1 MADPQWVRG
10 TTSRQAHADLPPG
23 TVEEEHGRDGF
34 SGPASHLYRLHAP
47 TGWTDVEGPLHPH
60 ALDPSTLSGGDSPI
74 PLLANDDVRIST
86 WAPSGSEFWRFG
98 DGDALCFVH
107 QGSGVLGTE
116 YGPLRYRAG
125 DYCLIPRTTTHRFES
140 DEPTV
145 LLVVESLEGRIELPD
160 RGMLGRHALFD
171 PAILEVPEPE
181 PHDEAGLFVINLLR
195 LGTRTRITYPFHPF
209 DVVGW
214 KGDLAPW
221 RFNVEDFRPVVS
233 PRYHLPPSVHTTVVG
248 NGFVVATFAPR
259 PLETDPDA
267 LRLPFFHRN
276 VDYDEVIF
284 YHRGEFM
291 SRAGITEGMLT
302 FHPSGIHHGPQPKAV
317 ERSKERGPGGFA
329 DEVAINI
336 DARRPLVLSTEGE
349 MSSVEGYV
357 RSWR

>member
-1 MADPQWVRG
+1 MDPQWVRG
-10 TTSRQAHADLPPG
+10 TTSKQAHAGLPPG

-47 TGWTDVEGPLHPH
+47 TGWTDVVGPLQPH
-60 ALDPSTLSGGDSPI
+60 ALDPSALTVDDAPVA
-74 PLLANDDVRIST
+74 LLVNDEVRIST
-86 WAPSGSEFWRFG
+86 WRPRGEAFWRFG

-107 QGSGVLGTE
+107 RGSGVLGTE

-125 DYCLIPRTTTHRFES
+125 DYLLIPRTTTHRFDCE
-140 DEPTV
+140 ELTEV
-145 LLVVESLEGRIELPD
+145 LVVEALEGRMQLPD
-160 RGMLGRHALFD
+160 RGLLGRHALFD

-181 PHDEAGLFVINLLR
+181 PRDEQGEFEIRLLR
-195 LGTRTRITYPFHPF
+195 RGTTTTITYPFHPF

-221 RFNVEDFRPVVS
+221 RLNVDDIRPVVS
-233 PRYHLPPSVHTTVVG
+233 PRYHLPPSVHTTLLG
-248 NGFVVATFAPR
+248 PGFVVATFAPR
-259 PLETDPDA
+259 PLESDPDA

-317 ERSKERGPGGFA
+317 QRSEERGPGGFA

-336 DARRPLVLSTEGE
+336 DARRPLVLTAEGE
-349 MSSVEGYV
+349 RSSVEGYV